1 MNNEN
6 IISIVIPVYNNE
18 KTIKQLCNDITNILD
33 KNNYNKKYNIIL
45 INDGSTDN
53 SWNEIKL
60 IYAENPKIYKLI
72 NLTKN
77 FGQLSAILSGL
88 SNCNSNC
95 VVCISADLQDTPEI
109 IPQMIKAWQE
119 GSNIVI
125 ANRKSRDDGIIYNI
139 LSQIAWKIIRL
150 FISKDIP
157 KNGFDYFLIDKKVKD
172 FYIQNSETHSFIQG
186 LILSYGEKPFLID
199 YDRKKSNQGPNLT
212 TSTSRRFQYFIDGI
226 FGYSFLP
233 LRMLTILGSAVFL
246 STILYTLYIFIM
258 YFNKGAVV
266 TGWSSLAI
274 SIALLNGLILF
285 GLGIIGEYLIRILG
299 EVRNR
304 PKYVIKEIIQSS

>member
-1 MNNEN
+1 MTSKN
-6 IISIVIPVYNNE
+6 IISIIIPVYNNE
-18 KTIKQLCNDITNILD
+18 KTIKRLCNDITNILD
-33 KNNYNKKYNIIL
+33 KNNHNKKYKIIL

-77 FGQLSAILSGL
+77 FGQISALLSGL
-88 SNCNSNC
+88 SNCNSDC

-119 GSNIVI
+119 GSKIVI
-125 ANRKSRDDGIIYNI
+125 ANRRTRDDGLIYNI
-139 LSQIAWKIIRL
+139 LSYIAWQIIRL
-150 FISKDIP
+150 FLSKEIP

-172 FYIQNSETHSFIQG
+172 FYIQNSETHSFMQG

-199 YDRKKSNQGPNLT
+199 YDRKSKEGRNLT
-212 TSTSRRFQYFIDGI
+212 TSTSRRLKYFIDGI
-226 FGYSFLP
+226 FGYSFIP
-233 LRMLTILGSAVFL
+233 LRILTVLGCIIFL
-246 STILYTLYIFIM
+246 STVFYSLYILVM

-266 TGWSSLAI
+266 SGWASLAI
-274 SIALLNGLILF
+274 SISLLNGLILL
-285 GLGIIGEYLIRILG
+285 GLGIIGEYIIRVLA

-304 PKYVIKEIIQSS
+304 PKYIIKEIIQSS

>member
-1 MNNEN
+1 MNSEN
-6 IISIVIPVYNNE
+6 IISIIIPIYNNE
-18 KTIKQLCNDITNILD
+18 KTVKQLCNDITNILD
-33 KNNYNKKYNIIL
+33 KNNYNKKYKIIL

-88 SNCNSNC
+88 NNCNSNC

-119 GSNIVI
+119 GSKIVI
-125 ANRKSRDDGIIYNI
+125 ANRRSRDDGLIYNM
-139 LSQIAWKIIRL
+139 LSYIAWQIIRL
-150 FISKDIP
+150 FLSKEIP

-172 FYIQNSETHSFIQG
+172 FYIQNSETHSFMQG

-199 YDRKKSNQGPNLT
+199 YDRKSKEGSSLT
-212 TSTSRRFQYFIDGI
+212 TSTSRRLKYFIDGI
-226 FGYSFLP
+226 FGYSFIP
-233 LRMLTILGSAVFL
+233 LRILTILGSIVFL
-246 STILYTLYIFIM
+246 STVFYTLYILVM

-266 TGWSSLAI
+266 SGWASLAI
-274 SIALLNGLILF
+274 SISLLNGLILL
-285 GLGIIGEYLIRILG
+285 GLGIIGEYLIRVLA

-304 PKYVIKEIIQSS
+304 PKYIIREIIQPS